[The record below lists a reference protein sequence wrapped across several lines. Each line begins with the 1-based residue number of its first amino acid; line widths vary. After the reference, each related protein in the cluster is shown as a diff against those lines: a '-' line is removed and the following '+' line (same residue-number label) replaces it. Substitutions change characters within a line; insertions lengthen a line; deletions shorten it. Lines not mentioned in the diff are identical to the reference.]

1 MKIIINRLLETQA
14 PYRPRKRGNSNANIW
29 VSFHVLDPSR
39 SIRTCVRIKLRP
51 YSDDPYVNRI
61 RIIRPGFE
69 LNCFISSV
77 KDQSCG
83 AGTTV
88 PASSPPGNMRT
99 GPQPTT
105 SSTTHKETIRAI
117 KSVSFISPEIPR
129 LLGVTPFSLTY
140 EYYQR
145 KGNEKRTHLFFRCRP
160 DLGQCHFHPA
170 ARPDGPSGP
179 RRSVRW

>member
-69 LNCFISSV
+69 LNCFYIISKGPV
-77 KDQSCG
+77 LRCG
-83 AGTTV
+83 HNRSREFAAG
-88 PASSPPGNMRT
+88 
-99 GPQPTT
+99 
-105 SSTTHKETIRAI
+105 K
-117 KSVSFISPEIPR
+117 
-129 LLGVTPFSLTY
+129 Y
-140 EYYQR
+140 EDRSAAYNKQYY
-145 KGNEKRTHLFFRCRP
+145 T
-160 DLGQCHFHPA
+160 
-170 ARPDGPSGP
+170 
-179 RRSVRW
+179 